1 MKRLLLIPILLLTS
15 CSFSE
20 KEISST
26 TDQKTAEFCLKA
38 TDFAGCVETLTK
50 GLDNKRKDDINDG
63 LRTWTRDTG
72 VIVRMRTE
80 SIKAIKPNGEYG
92 RYLQWNYSRTGE
104 GDDAG
109 SSWRAEGDCKEYTVN
124 WEGDSYGW
132 VPVREIEY
140 LLANDRK
147 ANKHG
152 GKWTYEPA
160 REAQSVL
167 NEFCSQMD
175 RLVDEAKQKD
185 L

>member
-1 MKRLLLIPILLLTS
+1 MRIKPYKKKHKIIRLLIEIEHEFYLFTIVLGKKIGEILGT
-15 CSFSE
+15 
-20 KEISST
+20 
-26 TDQKTAEFCLKA
+26 
-38 TDFAGCVETLTK
+38 
-50 GLDNKRKDDINDG
+50 
-63 LRTWTRDTG
+63 
-72 VIVRMRTE
+72 IVRMRRD
-80 SIKAIKPNGEYG
+80 SVKAIKPNGEYG

-104 GDDAG
+104 GDAAG